1 MNKFLNVINQAGGR
15 PLLIGGA
22 VIDTIQGREI
32 KDWDIEV
39 HGLFMDN
46 ILAALLANEYQVDAV
61 GAAFGVLKVR
71 VGDLDV
77 DISVPRRE
85 NKVGVKHTSFT
96 VEIDPNMTPREASRR
111 RDLTINSIYK
121 NLNTN
126 EIIDPY
132 NGLKDLK
139 DGVLKATDP
148 TTFVED
154 PLRVL
159 RIMQLLPRKGKVVDP
174 QTIELCRSIKDQYG
188 TIASERVFEE
198 FNKLLL
204 KAYKPSLGL
213 QFLADCGWIDNFKAL
228 KDLIACEQNP
238 QWHPEGDVFQHTKR
252 ALDMASE
259 VKYSLPEEWHL
270 AFMYGVML
278 HDVGKPST
286 TKEDFTAYGH
296 DIAGVDIAEKFMK
309 RITND
314 KILIQRVKYIVLY
327 HMRVEGLFRGKAKI
341 APWKRLHNK
350 LRLDVCAAMSIC
362 DSLSRFG
369 DNKDAPHP
377 SSAYALELFKG
388 FGPDPIPPILMGR
401 HLIEKG
407 IKPGPRYKKILDHAY
422 KLQIDKSIIDIEVL
436 YKRSYQ
442 NN

>member
-1 MNKFLNVINQAGGR
+1 MDKFLNVINQAGGR
-15 PLLIGGA
+15 PLLVGGA

-46 ILAALLANEYQVDAV
+46 ILESLLANGYRVDAV
-61 GAAFGVLKVR
+61 GAAFGVLKVQ

-77 DISVPRRE
+77 DVSVPRKE

-96 VEIDPNMTPREASRR
+96 IEIDPNMSPREASRR

-121 NLNTN
+121 DLNTN

-132 NGLKDLK
+132 NGLKDLEN
-139 DGVLKATDP
+139 GVLKATDP
-148 TTFVED
+148 STFIED

-238 QWHPEGDVFQHTKR
+238 QWHPEGNVFEHTKR
-252 ALDMASE
+252 ALDMASQ

-286 TKEDFTAYGH
+286 TKENFTAYGH

-327 HMRVEGLFRGKAKI
+327 HMRVEGLFRGD
-341 APWKRLHNK
+341 R
-350 LRLDVCAAMSIC
+350 
-362 DSLSRFG
+362 
-369 DNKDAPHP
+369 
-377 SSAYALELFKG
+377 
-388 FGPDPIPPILMGR
+388 
-401 HLIEKG
+401 
-407 IKPGPRYKKILDHAY
+407 
-422 KLQIDKSIIDIEVL
+422 KSVV
-436 YKRSYQ
+436 
-442 NN
+442 

>member
-377 SSAYALELFKG
+377 SSAYALELFKR